1 MQSPLLVLSKI
12 VILGLVIL
20 SLAGCPMSM
29 EPSDNALL
37 LKNNSSLEIKVLLNM
52 SYPDSSLHRSL
63 VDRYLDPRSSG
74 YVGSYLLLR
83 QEPGLTVLIFDSEY
97 FSKQWH
103 EHVGQPDTYLA
114 EDRILRRYTLSR
126 RELERVDWTLVYP

>member
-1 MQSPLLVLSKI
+1 
-12 VILGLVIL
+12 
-20 SLAGCPMSM
+20 M

-37 LKNNSSLEIKVLLNM
+37 LKNNSPLEIKVLLNL
-52 SYPDSSLHRSL
+52 SYPDSSSHRSM
-63 VDRYLDPRSSG
+63 VDRYLDPHSSG
-74 YVGSYLLLR
+74 YVGSYLPLR
-83 QEPGLTVLIFDSEY
+83 QEPGLTVLVFDSGY
-97 FSKQWH
+97 FNRQWH